1 MIAQLRNDQHH
12 GSVDAGPA
20 DRDLVFRTIEVCA
33 HRFLSTPFT
42 IGSDARM
49 RYVNNRLEV
58 TLKEHRGRRFCPAFR
73 RDHARGARI
82 PEFAR
87 SVPLLRGPNADT
99 AGPLAMRV
107 RS

>member
-58 TLKEHRGRRFCPAFR
+58 TFKEHREGVLPRVP
-73 RDHARGARI
+73 
-82 PEFAR
+82 PR
-87 SVPLLRGPNADT
+87 SRSRSPN
-99 AGPLAMRV
+99 
-107 RS
+107 S